1 MPTKAALSKSSSSA
15 IRLWDSEMVWH
26 KPITALHLSTKPG
39 VNYCNPAV
47 PPISDFIARW
57 SLAYIDNQGKKGG
70 VATKKEEWSTYLAQ
84 PDPTYPTT
92 LTPFRLVVAFA
103 NNPITVEA
111 TAGNISPYQHQAKLS
126 QTESVTFIRKGQKI
140 TRRGKVSLPN
150 PLAKPKYSSE
160 PLKGLKLAP
169 SALPPGTPQNV
180 IDSATAS
187 FAASVSTST
196 QSTYKTVLGHL
207 QKAEAILGQKFSS
220 PPLEREMVFFT
231 SYLAQKNISSNTIK
245 SYLSAL
251 RYIALSRGASHHTKL
266 PELGAQIVTGSS
278 NLKKDSRAEAS
289 KPKRRPITIHML
301 LLLQHGIATHHS
313 WTDHEKSL
321 RWCVMLLGYWGSF
334 RMGEI
339 LETEKSKFNPNNS
352 LLPSDLKFHE
362 DSVSVW
368 IRNPKVWRH
377 GGDIV
382 EVWSVKEKA
391 QLDPVIAL
399 KHYLSLRSTNLG
411 SAADCPVF
419 LHQDGAQYTKTDL
432 NKDLK
437 VLLSLYPS
445 LSSPQDK
452 YSGHSF
458 RAGIA
463 TLLSSLGFT
472 EDQIKNWGRWSS
484 MAYKSYVQD
493 QTQRRETRKQ
503 ITKVFGSM
511 LANI

>member
-1 MPTKAALSKSSSSA
+1 M
-15 IRLWDSEMVWH
+15 
-26 KPITALHLSTKPG
+26 
-39 VNYCNPAV
+39 
-47 PPISDFIARW
+47 
-57 SLAYIDNQGKKGG
+57 
-70 VATKKEEWSTYLAQ
+70 
-84 PDPTYPTT
+84 
-92 LTPFRLVVAFA
+92 
-103 NNPITVEA
+103 
-111 TAGNISPYQHQAKLS
+111 
-126 QTESVTFIRKGQKI
+126 
-140 TRRGKVSLPN
+140 
-150 PLAKPKYSSE
+150 
-160 PLKGLKLAP
+160 AP

-339 LETEKSKFNPNNS
+339 LETEK
-352 LLPSDLKFHE
+352 
-362 DSVSVW
+362 
-368 IRNPKVWRH
+368 
-377 GGDIV
+377 
-382 EVWSVKEKA
+382 
-391 QLDPVIAL
+391 
-399 KHYLSLRSTNLG
+399 
-411 SAADCPVF
+411 
-419 LHQDGAQYTKTDL
+419 
-432 NKDLK
+432 
-437 VLLSLYPS
+437 
-445 LSSPQDK
+445 
-452 YSGHSF
+452 
-458 RAGIA
+458 
-463 TLLSSLGFT
+463 
-472 EDQIKNWGRWSS
+472 
-484 MAYKSYVQD
+484 
-493 QTQRRETRKQ
+493 
-503 ITKVFGSM
+503 
-511 LANI
+511 